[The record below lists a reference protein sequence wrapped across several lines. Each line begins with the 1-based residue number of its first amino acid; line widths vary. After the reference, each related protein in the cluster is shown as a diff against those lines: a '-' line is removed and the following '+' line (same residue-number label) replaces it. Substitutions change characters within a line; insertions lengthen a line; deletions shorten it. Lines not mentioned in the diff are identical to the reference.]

1 MSYANGNGY
10 YIHNLVDESG
20 ENVTRLD
27 MSKLQMEEIVA
38 PDFTQVFKHFPIEI
52 CKFPSILC

>member
-10 YIHNLVDESG
+10 YIHNLVDQSG

-52 CKFPSILC
+52 